1 MKILHTSDWHLGQ
14 NFMFHDRRREHS
26 LFLEWLLAKIREHRV
41 DLLIIAGD
49 IFDTG
54 TPPNYAEEL
63 YFRFLAGVA
72 HLKFCHV
79 VVLGG
84 NHDSVSSLNSSRR
97 LLKLINTH
105 VVASCSE
112 NIEDDIIVIKR
123 DHLISEENPYSEK
136 KLISGD
142 SQNSERENRAQEA
155 GEIDGAGNADNI
167 IHNNTGESLGIIC
180 CVPFLRERDI
190 RSSSAGESYDEKAK
204 ALIEGVREHYDRI
217 YSAAVKR
224 RDALIKRDHG
234 EVEEAF
240 SYHENENRSDKKRGE
255 SHYIPIIATGH
266 LFAAGGTPSDG
277 IRDIY
282 VGNLGH
288 VEADAMDRG
297 FDYVALGHLHRA
309 QLVGKREHIRYCG
322 SPVALSFSEASREKQ
337 IIMVEF
343 DSPGSETGE
352 IRIEPIAVPEFQ
364 KLRKI
369 AGSLEEINRAV
380 ADLEL
385 ELTSSHELNG
395 DQEWKK
401 GRASHNTIWL
411 EVKYTAEEFVAD
423 LKNRVEK
430 LVEGKPFEL
439 FNVIDMNGVKRHG
452 QLNEKER
459 VYLDEMTEIDIFK
472 RRLESAMVPD
482 EKRDELFHAFKE
494 IMERAKLSEDD
505 MKSDLN

>member
-26 LFLEWLLAKIREHRV
+26 LFLEWLLAKIREHEV

-105 VVASCSE
+105 VVASCSG
-112 NIEDDIIVIKR
+112 NIEDDIIVIRK
-123 DHLISEENPYSEK
+123 HSHNLGSNSYSEESHRIEKSE
-136 KLISGD
+136 SAH
-142 SQNSERENRAQEA
+142 ERRGR
-155 GEIDGAGNADNI
+155 GEV
-167 IHNNTGESLGIIC
+167 LGIIC

-190 RSSSAGESYDEKAK
+190 RSSIAGESYDEKAK
-204 ALIEGVREHYDRI
+204 ALVEGVREHYDQI
-217 YSAAVKR
+217 YGAAVKR
-224 RDALIKRDHG
+224 RDALIRIDHS
-234 EVEEAF
+234 EEKDPF
-240 SYHENENRSDKKRGE
+240 SYHGNKKGYDENREE
-255 SHYIPIIATGH
+255 SRYIPIIATGH
-266 LFAAGGTPSDG
+266 LFAAGGAQSDG

-288 VEADAMDRG
+288 VEADVMDRG
-297 FDYVALGHLHRA
+297 FDYIALGHLHRA

-322 SPVALSFSEASREKQ
+322 SPVALSFSEASSEKQ

-343 DSPGSETGE
+343 NSPGSESGE

-364 KLRKI
+364 KLRKVE
-369 AGSLEEINRAV
+369 GDLKEIDHAV
-380 ADLEL
+380 AELEL

-395 DQEWKK
+395 DQEWER
-401 GRASHNTIWL
+401 GRVPHNKIWL
-411 EVKYTAEEFVAD
+411 EVKYIGEELVAD
-423 LKNRVEK
+423 LKKRVEQ

-439 FNVIDMNGVKRHG
+439 FNVIDMNGMKRHG

-459 VYLDEMTEIDIFK
+459 VYLDELTEIDIFR
-472 RRLESAMVPD
+472 RRLKSAMVPD

-505 MKSDLN
+505 MKLDLN